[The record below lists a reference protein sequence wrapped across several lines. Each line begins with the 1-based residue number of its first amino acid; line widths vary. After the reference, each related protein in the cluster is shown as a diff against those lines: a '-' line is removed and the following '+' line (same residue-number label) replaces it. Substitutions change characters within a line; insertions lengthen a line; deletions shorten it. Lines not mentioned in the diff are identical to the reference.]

1 MIKNLILYLNKND
14 LIKLILILILTIGSS
29 IFELIGIGSI
39 PIFLGV
45 ILNPEKVFIY
55 IPEYFKPFLS
65 NFGSSS
71 ELIIFFCFVLF
82 FIFLIKN
89 IYLFSYKKYFR
100 LNSFY

>member
-71 ELIIFFCFVLF
+71 ELIIFFVLF
-82 FIFLIKN
+82 
-89 IYLFSYKKYFR
+89 YSLFF
-100 LNSFY
+100 